1 MQLGRIFL
9 IVLCSLWAF
18 TALAQEIRTTQIM
31 PSGMDGTSRFPLSQI
46 NDGISSDAPPYNGFQ
61 SYSKSGTISFEF
73 DKLYDVQAFRLWND
87 INVRLEGIQTFDLA
101 FYDANNRLISKL
113 GENETRFEM
122 RADGRKWGYV
132 DVQQFDF
139 PLVKSVARID
149 LMITS
154 VFDDEN
160 SYKPFIEIREVEF
173 VGTATQLNSP
183 PSAIADILTLQLG
196 ETKPIDFTANDT
208 DLDQGDR
215 ITIVEIGRI
224 PDGIQVIRDR
234 LGNYSVTAGNV
245 PGQYKFQYYIEDK
258 IGEAATGDVTVIVKG
273 PDNRAPVAKNDQY
286 TITAKSVKPIG
297 PVRNDYDTDKDRLAI
312 VNVHGV
318 PPELRVKRLSR
329 DVLVVM
335 SGSTAGDYSFTYDVT
350 DGKSDPVSARIDITI
365 LPEITLPDNKL
376 PLAVADQYEIN
387 NGASLTIT
395 PLDND
400 SDPDGD
406 TIGLSQIRFIPP
418 ALSVKEP
425 GDNQLIVTANKPGTH
440 EFYYEVKD
448 DNGGKSEAL
457 ISIIVPDPVD
467 INRPPDTKPDPYIL
481 VMGEPLIINPMGN
494 DSDPDGHD
502 IRLVSIGALPEGL
515 RAYPRPDGLI
525 SLHPSKRGDYDF
537 TYEIADIPGDL
548 RRTGRIMLS
557 VSSPA
562 PGNNPPIA
570 NQDNY
575 TAEPGQTLV
584 IFPMEND
591 TDPEGLPL
599 TLAAPISVSAEL
611 SVQMGIGESYQVTA
625 GKIPGVFPIE
635 YSIRDV
641 DGAAAQS
648 TIFITIEKDDD
659 GPDERCRSTARLNEY
674 VILLDG
680 MATGLTTDFESA
692 NPLISELPGDD
703 LWSQMQKLDDKIASA
718 PTCSAEVQQ
727 NAEDIGT
734 KLARLKA
741 RTSGVRPLEE
751 LRKEW
756 SKVNDDARARL
767 PRVAQITSNLPRC
780 VPPADYRNYD
790 QSIGTE
796 LEYIG
801 DLDVKR
807 LELLS
812 DLSHYQPDNWNQ
824 ESFDDLAEELSE
836 IYAEIEDCPVEFV
849 ENTKCTGADCPEG
862 VEPSGPDNPGLPAW
876 IWPVGG
882 ALVLGSG
889 LIGYFARGRTPAPGP
904 KMPVKPSH
912 MLRRISRADLRF
924 RKDDGV
930 PFSKSP
936 LIASV
941 TEPGPPPKEP
951 LGHNIPAGLPT
962 ISGPFAALREGYRAT
977 GRIGFAQEGIPTN
990 DDVSLGTGF
999 LIAPNLVMTN
1009 QHVYEA
1015 YKHYLEGPECG
1026 GIEFIA
1032 ERDRDASD
1040 YYAFD
1045 GNPPLVL
1052 PELDIAVF
1060 RLVKD
1065 VAGRTPIDRVHV
1077 PTDDLNE
1084 RDVIV
1089 VGYPCPFEVDDY
1101 ILKLV
1106 EPDPIFAIKRV
1117 TQGKVFRHSTD
1128 TDLPFGILFKVD
1140 SRINSS
1146 ETLSA
1151 VCHNAT
1157 TLPGNSGSPVLCAE
1171 TGKLLG
1177 VHFAGSRSLFDQE
1190 PANLAMAIE
1199 NILAGETGTSS

>member
-1 MQLGRIFL
+1 
-9 IVLCSLWAF
+9 
-18 TALAQEIRTTQIM
+18 
-31 PSGMDGTSRFPLSQI
+31 
-46 NDGISSDAPPYNGFQ
+46 
-61 SYSKSGTISFEF
+61 
-73 DKLYDVQAFRLWND
+73 LWND
-87 INVRLEGIQTFDLA
+87 INVKLEGIQTFDLA
-101 FYDANNRLISKL
+101 FYDANNQLISKL
-113 GENETRFEM
+113 GEKETRFEM

-139 PLVKSVARID
+139 PVVKNVARID
-149 LMITS
+149 LIISS
-154 VFDDEN
+154 VFNDEN
-160 SYKPFIEIREVEF
+160 SYKAFIEIREVEF
-173 VGTATQLNSP
+173 
-183 PSAIADILTLQLG
+183 LG
-196 ETKPIDFTANDT
+196 EASAPVFT
-208 DLDQGDR
+208 
-215 ITIVEIGRI
+215 E
-224 PDGIQVIRDR
+224 
-234 LGNYSVTAGNV
+234 
-245 PGQYKFQYYIEDK
+245 
-258 IGEAATGDVTVIVKG
+258 

-286 TITAKSVKPIG
+286 TIKAKSVKPIG
-297 PVRNDYDTDKDRLAI
+297 PVRNDYDADKDRLAI
-312 VNVHGV
+312 VNVRGV
-318 PPELRVKRLSR
+318 PPALRVKRLSR

-335 SGSTAGDYSFTYDVT
+335 SGSTGGDFSFTYDVT
-350 DGKSDPVSARIDITI
+350 DGKSDPISAQIDITV

-376 PLAVADQYEIN
+376 PLAVADQYEID
-387 NGASLTIT
+387 NGTSLTIT
-395 PLDND
+395 PLEND

-406 TIGLSQIRFIPP
+406 IISLSQVRFVPP
-418 ALSVKEP
+418 ALSVTEP
-425 GDNQLIVTANKPGTH
+425 GDNRLIVTANKPGTH

-448 DNGGKSEAL
+448 DDDGKSEAL

-467 INRPPDTKPDPYIL
+467 INRPPDTKPDPYRL
-481 VMGEPLIINPMGN
+481 VSGEPLIINPMGN

-502 IRLVSIGALPEGL
+502 IRLVSIGVLPEGL

-548 RRTGRIMLS
+548 RGTGRIMLS

-562 PGNNPPIA
+562 PGNLPPIA

-591 TDPEGLPL
+591 TDPEDLPL
-599 TLAAPISVSAEL
+599 TLAAPVSLSAEL

-625 GKIPGVFPIE
+625 GKTPGVFPIE
-635 YSIRDV
+635 YSIVDV

-659 GPDERCRSTARLNEY
+659 SPVDRCRSTARLNEY

-703 LWSQMQKLDDKIASA
+703 LWPQMQKLDDKIASA

-727 NAEDIGT
+727 KAEDIGT

-741 RTSGVRPLEE
+741 RTSGVRPLDD
-751 LRKEW
+751 LRNEW
-756 SKVNDDARARL
+756 TEVNDDARARL

-812 DLSHYQPDNWNQ
+812 DLRHYQPDNWDQ
-824 ESFDDLAEELSE
+824 ESFDDLAAELSE
-836 IYAEIEDCPVEFV
+836 IYTQIEDCPVEIV
-849 ENTKCTGADCPEG
+849 ENTKCTGADCPDG
-862 VEPSGPDNPGLPAW
+862 VKPSGPDDPGSGLPTW
-876 IWPVGG
+876 IWPAGV

-904 KMPVKPSH
+904 KMPAKPTQL
-912 MLRRISRADLRF
+912 LRRISRTDLRF

-930 PFSKSP
+930 SFSNSP

-977 GRIGFAQEGIPTN
+977 GRIGYAQEGIPTN

-1015 YKHYLEGPECG
+1015 YKHYLEGPDCG

-1032 ERDRDASD
+1032 ERDRDVSD

-1045 GNPPLVL
+1045 GEPPLVL

-1065 VAGRTPIDRVHV
+1065 VADRTPIDRVHV

-1146 ETLSA
+1146 ETLTA